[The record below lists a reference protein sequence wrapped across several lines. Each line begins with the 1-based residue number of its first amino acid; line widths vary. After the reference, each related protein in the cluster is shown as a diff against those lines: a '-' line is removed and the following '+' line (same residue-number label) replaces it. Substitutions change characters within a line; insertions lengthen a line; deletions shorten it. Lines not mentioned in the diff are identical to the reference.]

1 MNDFFSASNRFSIRL
16 FQSLNTTKDT
26 FFSPFSIWSSL
37 IIVYLGSKGTTEKE
51 LEAVT
56 GIQGIDKNLVAHRY
70 NSLKTWFTSRIKAST
85 FSLVNNL
92 FFQKDIKV
100 RPCLTPFLRDDLTY
114 VDFKRNPEL
123 ARIAVNFLIQKQ
135 TKDKIK
141 EILPPN
147 SINAFTELIVTSTMY
162 FKGVWLQPFLPQST
176 KPGLFFT
183 SHFEYLLVDMMITR
197 DTFPFTI
204 SDELQCT
211 AIELPYVGRS
221 LTMVVMLPNNKAH
234 GVQILISSLTLSR
247 LNNLTEEMFPR
258 EIVLALPKFQLEDSL
273 QLSSTLQKMGL
284 RDIGTGHMNL
294 TGFNKDQ
301 MLQFNGIYHKARVSV
316 DEQGTE
322 ATAATATAFN
332 RRSRPTRILD
342 FIVDR
347 PFVFFIRENHSQA
360 ILFIGVVRN
369 PKYSSTITRY
379 ILD

>member
-1 MNDFFSASNRFSIRL
+1 M
-16 FQSLNTTKDT
+16 
-26 FFSPFSIWSSL
+26 
-37 IIVYLGSKGTTEKE
+37 VYLGSKGTTEKE

-56 GIQGIDKNLVAHRY
+56 GLQGMDKNTVAHSY
-70 NSLKTWFTSRIKAST
+70 NSLKTWFSSRIKASS

-100 RPCLTPFLRDDLTY
+100 RLCLTPFIHDDLAY
-114 VDFKRNPEL
+114 IDFQRNPEL
-123 ARIAVNFLIQKQ
+123 ARVAINFLIQKQ

-147 SINAFTELIVTSTMY
+147 SINGFTEFLVTSTMY
-162 FKGVWLQPFLPQST
+162 FRGVWMQPFLPQST

-197 DTFPFTI
+197 DSFPFTT

-221 LTMVVMLPNNKAH
+221 LTMVVMLPKNKAH

-247 LNNLTEEMFPR
+247 LNNLTEDMFPR

-301 MLQFNGIYHKARVSV
+301 MLEFNGVYHKARVSV

-322 ATAATATAFN
+322 ATAATASAFA
-332 RRSRPTRILD
+332 RRSRPTRTLD

-347 PFVFFIRENHSQA
+347 PFVFFIRENYSQT

-369 PKYSSTITRY
+369 PKYSSSISRY
-379 ILD
+379 IID